1 MGAYQT
7 HLILFSGVHPHFVK
21 EDWEDVKSV
30 EQLEEL
36 IKLPH
41 VVAVGEC
48 GLDFNRNFSP
58 VEDQLKA
65 FTQQVCEVST
75 KSYCTLSV
83 NRKFLPHI

>member
-1 MGAYQT
+1 MLT
-7 HLILFSGVHPHFVK
+7 KFFNVFSGVHPHFVK

-58 VEDQLKA
+58 VEEQLKA
-65 FTQQVCEVST
+65 FTQQVG
-75 KSYCTLSV
+75 SYQNPVYEKLEHQRSKILS
-83 NRKFLPHI
+83 